1 MKHNSTF
8 GIFFFLLD
16 GGFRG
21 FLTLIFRAISIF
33 NLTALF
39 GVSTQTRLSEERGIP
54 KTHFN
59 LAFSHT
65 NKLSVSPLYSEL
77 RWTQWI
83 LTEMAGR
90 PNSLRYMIQVSL
102 SWASAHPVVIHVIFY
117 APSSIRSTYSE
128 DAQLQYHHLMVVIVM
143 EREIR
148 LSKSVLTSQHKY
160 SQLLALSN
168 KDVYKGQHL

>member
-1 MKHNSTF
+1 
-8 GIFFFLLD
+8 
-16 GGFRG
+16 
-21 FLTLIFRAISIF
+21 
-33 NLTALF
+33 
-39 GVSTQTRLSEERGIP
+39 
-54 KTHFN
+54 
-59 LAFSHT
+59 
-65 NKLSVSPLYSEL
+65 
-77 RWTQWI
+77 
-83 LTEMAGR
+83 MAGP

-102 SWASAHPVVIHVIFY
+102 SWASADAVVNIHVIFY

-168 KDVYKGQHL
+168 KDVYNGQHLCCNQRNAKIANTPRLGEEYYS